1 MSDVSTNKMA
11 DHTVQQSFLSELKFL
26 FNRENRSLQ
35 IQNYNGKDYMVVSR
49 PYSKDVDGFIEQAK
63 RSNWIDMLLPE
74 NVYRAGMLK
83 NLAMNHYEEYK
94 RVADVYA
101 INLTVKVDTGI
112 KHKD

>member
-11 DHTVQQSFLSELKFL
+11 DHTGTVQQSFLSELKSL
-26 FNRENRSLQ
+26 FNRDNRSLQ
-35 IQNYNGKDYMVVSR
+35 IQNYKGKDSM
-49 PYSKDVDGFIEQAK
+49 KDVDGFIEQAK

-74 NVYRAGMLK
+74 NVYRGAGMLK
-83 NLAMNHYEEYK
+83 YLAMNHYEEYK

-101 INLTVKVDTGI
+101 INLTVKVDTRI